1 LKFAKIIATLFPTG
15 EDYKQK
21 NRAAAAE
28 AIAREQPQQQTEA
41 IVATVCFRALS
52 CMEPEKQQPSV
63 KRLFS

>member
-1 LKFAKIIATLFPTG
+1 MKTTDQSTELQPQFL
-15 EDYKQK
+15 
-21 NRAAAAE
+21 AAAE
-28 AIAREQPQQQTEA
+28 AIAGEQPQQQTEA